1 MLLIVNSGWFLY
13 FLRKLFFLSSS
24 YSSFFVFF
32 LLNRASGCGV
42 SGTLFCYKIRE
53 SRVFHYCLARGV
65 ALLSAACPVI
75 SLCFNVFRSGNP
87 EGGCVYS
94 WWPHCPG
101 SAQAYVS
108 PDNSELIYVDNGAGS
123 LKLELSIHTAISLS
137 TSVFSLPWLSSN
149 TFGLEKG
156 WGRQGIRKHRITFH
170 TTQPSPRALF
180 WSREDKKGRE
190 EQRQEG
196 FELELPWMGV
206 LCQLKGELPIED
218 RSPSYRK
225 IGGWMT

>member
-1 MLLIVNSGWFLY
+1 M
-13 FLRKLFFLSSS
+13 
-24 YSSFFVFF
+24 
-32 LLNRASGCGV
+32 
-42 SGTLFCYKIRE
+42 
-53 SRVFHYCLARGV
+53 
-65 ALLSAACPVI
+65 LLSAACLVI
-75 SLCFNVFRSGNP
+75 SPCFNVFRSGNP

-101 SAQAYVS
+101 STQAYVS

-123 LKLELSIHTAISLS
+123 LKLGLSIHIAISLP

-156 WGRQGIRKHRITFH
+156 SGKQGIRKHRITFH
-170 TTQPSPRALF
+170 TTQPSRRALF
-180 WSREDKKGRE
+180 WSREGKKGRE

-206 LCQLKGELPIED
+206 LCHCRGS
-218 RSPSYRK
+218 SP
-225 IGGWMT
+225 